1 MQTFGIQFLIC
12 NIFIAFLIGIIT
24 ISKRIFRKHLSERI
38 QYNLWIILFILLV
51 IPFLPVRL
59 IGFSQGL
66 SRLNS
71 FNNTLTHSSN
81 ILTQDNRSD
90 ESPTALDFIND
101 YAISVSSKTPSFLN
115 ILLLSLWLLGAFIML
130 LFVIRSLT
138 YILKIKKSALPLQNM
153 QVQNIFDKCL
163 SELKIKRQ
171 ISIYSTLFLKSPVT
185 IGFIRPKIYLPI
197 DLISTTSKTDMRYML
212 LHELQ
217 HYRHKDALM
226 NYFSILFGILYWFN
240 PIVRYALK
248 ELQIER
254 EIACDSSVLQM
265 LDPSDY
271 EKYGNT
277 LINFAEKI
285 ALSPFSFTSGIGG
298 NIKQLTRRVTNITGY
313 QSKTLYQKVK
323 GIVIYILISVVVLG
337 MAPILSIYATDQ
349 DNYKFNVNE
358 QKISLLNLRSAFG
371 DYEGCFV
378 LYDESSDQWKIY
390 NKEHAVKRIMPNS
403 TYKIYDALLGLEHG
417 IITPDNSLINW
428 DGKSYAFNAWENN
441 QDLKSA
447 MTNSVNW
454 YFQLIDKKCGYNT
467 VKSFFDKIGYG
478 NRTIGNN
485 LEMYWNDSSL
495 KISAIEQVEL
505 LRKLYHNDF
514 GFSVENVTAVK
525 NSIYLSSTEN
535 FSLYGKTGTGRI
547 DSQDVNGWFVG
558 YIEKSNHVYYFATNI
573 QGKFNTTGSKA
584 TQITKSVLSNLG
596 IWELN

>member
-1 MQTFGIQFLIC
+1 MQTFGIQFLLC
-12 NIFIAFLIGIIT
+12 NVFIAFFIGIIT

-38 QYNLWIILFILLV
+38 QYNLWIILFVLLA
-51 IPFLPVRL
+51 IPFLPVHL
-59 IGFSQGL
+59 IGFLPVL
-66 SRLNS
+66 SRLDFFNS
-71 FNNTLTHSSN
+71 TLTHSSN
-81 ILTQDNRSD
+81 NLTQNNMSD
-90 ESPTALDFIND
+90 ESSTTLDFIND

-153 QVQNIFDKCL
+153 QVHNIFDKCL

-171 ISIYSTLFLKSPVT
+171 ISIYSTPFLKSPVT
-185 IGFIRPKIYLPI
+185 VGFICPKIYLPTH
-197 DLISTTSKTDMRYML
+197 LISNLNKADMRYML

-240 PIVRYALK
+240 PVVRFALK
-248 ELQIER
+248 ELRIEC
-254 EIACDSSVLQM
+254 EIACDSSVLQI

-285 ALSPFSFTSGIGG
+285 SLSPFSFTSGIGG
-298 NIKQLTRRVTNITGY
+298 NIKQLARRITNITDY
-313 QSKTLYQKVK
+313 QSKTLYQKIK
-323 GIVIYILISVVVLG
+323 GIVIYILISAIVLG
-337 MAPILSIYATDQ
+337 MSPILFTYATDQ
-349 DNYKFNVNE
+349 DNYKFNVKE
-358 QKISLLNLRSAFG
+358 KKISLLNLALTFC
-371 DYEGCFV
+371 DYDGCFV
-378 LYDESSDQWKIY
+378 LYDESLDQWKIY
-390 NKEHAVKRIMPNS
+390 NKENAVKRIAPNS
-403 TYKIYDALLGLEHG
+403 TYKIYDALLGLENG
-417 IITPDNSLINW
+417 IITPDNSLMYW
-428 DGKSYAFNAWENN
+428 DGKSYDFNTWENN

-467 VKSFFDKIGYG
+467 VKSFFHKIGYG
-478 NRTIGNN
+478 NKTIGDD

-495 KISAIEQVEL
+495 RISAVEQVEL

-514 GFSVENVTAVK
+514 NFSVENIKAVK
-525 NSIYLSSTEN
+525 NSICLFSTEN

-547 DSQDVNGWFVG
+547 DNQDVSGWFIG

-573 QGKFNTTGSKA
+573 QEKSNSTGIKA
-584 TQITKSVLSNLG
+584 TEITKSILSDLG
-596 IWELN
+596 IWEFN